1 MVDPGAEADDQLQIR
16 QRGEEPRLGLP
27 HQGILDRRP
36 VADLGRVADLV
47 LRHQRPEQWP
57 PPRRRGRAR
66 AEEDGHYP
74 NSFIAAA
81 LAELSASNSSAASR
95 ICATGT
101 APRHG

>member
-16 QRGEEPRLGLP
+16 QGGEEPRLGLP
-27 HQGILDRRP
+27 HQGILDRRA
-36 VADLGRVADLV
+36 VADLRPIADLV
-47 LRHQRPEQWP
+47 LRHKRPEQRAP
-57 PPRRRGRAR
+57 ARRRGRAR

-81 LAELSASNSSAASR
+81 LAEWSASNSSAAAR

-101 APRHG
+101 ASRHG